1 MIAWRRFRRD
11 RGFCWNTAPPLL
23 STGTP
28 GQEFVDPARVVA
40 GRLQSSIPLIQ
51 FSYLRA
57 IAKGEEITQHVS
69 ALENP
74 PILEQL
80 KQTT

>member
-1 MIAWRRFRRD
+1 M
-11 RGFCWNTAPPLL
+11 
-23 STGTP
+23 
-28 GQEFVDPARVVA
+28 VA
-40 GRLQSSIPLIQ
+40 GRLQFSVPLIQ